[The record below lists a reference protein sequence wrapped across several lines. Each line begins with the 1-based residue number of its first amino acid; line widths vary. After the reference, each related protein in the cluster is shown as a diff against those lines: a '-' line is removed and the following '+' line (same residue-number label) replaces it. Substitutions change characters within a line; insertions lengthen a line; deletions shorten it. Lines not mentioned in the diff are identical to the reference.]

1 MHQTLTLTLT
11 FNPDRNPELCLIPS
25 STVTCTLTVGL
36 TPDPNPSPN
45 PNPNHGR
52 HIRTYE
58 HVQQRQSLILTL
70 TLSVMGG
77 IIELMMD
84 VQPLLDVGRVVGV
97 KLNAREA
104 PSQTIEALKPKEVN
118 ASNTSLISS
127 SRCGNAMLW
136 WLCLVFL
143 CLVFLPGFFFSLAF
157 CL

>member
-1 MHQTLTLTLT
+1 MIGVGGSAMGGI
-11 FNPDRNPELCLIPS
+11 FELMM
-25 STVTCTLTVGL
+25 
-36 TPDPNPSPN
+36 DA
-45 PNPNHGR
+45 
-52 HIRTYE
+52 
-58 HVQQRQSLILTL
+58 QQRRSLILTL

-143 CLVFLPGFFFSLAF
+143 CLVFLCLVFLCLVFLPGFFFSLAF